1 MLTSVSLCDMMED
14 LLGLSVTVSR
24 CLSVNLEVLYV
35 DFSHPKPR
43 LGPRLQASENPGLS
57 REPRLQA
64 SENPGLSR
72 EPREAGVTACDGLGY
87 LWLGMAGLGLEA
99 EASTS
104 LTAR

>member
-14 LLGLSVTVSR
+14 LLGLSITVSR

-43 LGPRLQASENPGLS
+43 LQAS
-57 REPRLQA
+57 Q
-64 SENPGLSR
+64 NPGLSR

-87 LWLGMAGLGLEA
+87 LRLGTAGLGLEA
-99 EASTS
+99 EAGTS
-104 LTAR
+104 LIGPRRKPQ